1 MPDFA
6 LLVFIIN
13 KRNRLRSTILVAQ
26 YFKKELSYFP
36 FCYLPTFLSTDKLK
50 NIKLQ
55 NRITVANVVSIYVI
69 TTKIF
74 CTLTY
79 YINIDTIIIHNI
91 HQLIST
97 TIEHSMVMMQGIW
110 PFYHNPNYAQLMSCV
125 LPYSIYIIIGKIKNC
140 LYQA

>member
-6 LLVFIIN
+6 LLLFIIN

-26 YFKKELSYFP
+26 YFLRRNCITFP
-36 FCYLPTFLSTDKLK
+36 FVIYPHSFQLINLIITKSNNGSKC
-50 NIKLQ
+50 NI
-55 NRITVANVVSIYVI
+55 NINVI

-125 LPYSIYIIIGKIKNC
+125 LPFSIYIIIGKIKNC
-140 LYQA
+140 LNQA

>member
-26 YFKKELSYFP
+26 YFKKELYYFP
-36 FCYLPTFLSTDKLK
+36 FCYLPTFLSTDKLN

-55 NRITVANVVSIYVI
+55 NRITEANVVSIYVI

-79 YINIDTIIIHNI
+79 YINIDIIIIHNI

-97 TIEHSMVMMQGIW
+97 TIEHSMVMMQGI
-110 PFYHNPNYAQLMSCV
+110 
-125 LPYSIYIIIGKIKNC
+125 
-140 LYQA
+140 

>member
-6 LLVFIIN
+6 LLLFIIN

-26 YFKKELSYFP
+26 YFKKELYYFP

-74 CTLTY
+74 CTLPY

-97 TIEHSMVMMQGIW
+97 TIEHSMVMMQGI
-110 PFYHNPNYAQLMSCV
+110 
-125 LPYSIYIIIGKIKNC
+125 
-140 LYQA
+140 

>member
-6 LLVFIIN
+6 LLLFIIN

-26 YFKKELSYFP
+26 YFKKELYYFP

-50 NIKLQ
+50 KYQITKSNNGSKCHINI
-55 NRITVANVVSIYVI
+55 NVI
-69 TTKIF
+69 TTQIF

-97 TIEHSMVMMQGIW
+97 TIEHSMVMMQGI
-110 PFYHNPNYAQLMSCV
+110 
-125 LPYSIYIIIGKIKNC
+125 
-140 LYQA
+140 